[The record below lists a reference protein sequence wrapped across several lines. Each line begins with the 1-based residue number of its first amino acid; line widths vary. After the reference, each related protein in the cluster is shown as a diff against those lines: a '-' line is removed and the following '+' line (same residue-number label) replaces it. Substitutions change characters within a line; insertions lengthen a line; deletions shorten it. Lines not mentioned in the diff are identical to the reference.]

1 MRKTLFKLAASCVAL
16 GSIAMAAPAFAEDE
30 AAEEEAS
37 GPIDVEVTLAAVSDY
52 RFRGVS
58 LSEKDPAFQPGITI
72 SHESGFYV
80 GAWGSNIADNPGDDI
95 EVDLFAG
102 FSGGED
108 VTWDVGA
115 TYYVYP
121 GFSSAN
127 YVELIGKLGHTVG
140 PAELGLMLGYTPS
153 QDNTGDQDNFYLGG
167 NASVGIPNSPIKVN
181 ASLGFEDGAFGDNKV
196 DWSLGLSADVS
207 GFTLGAAYVDTNRNG
222 TYVPGDSKATA
233 VFSISYTF

>member
-16 GSIAMAAPAFAEDE
+16 GSIAMAAPAFAADE

-115 TYYVYP
+115 TYYLYP

-127 YVELIGKLGHTVG
+127 YVELIGKMGTTYG
-140 PAELGLMLGYTPS
+140 PLELGFTAAYVPS
-153 QDNTGDQDNFYLGG
+153 QDNTGNQDNFYIGS
-167 NASVGIPNSPIKVN
+167 NASVGIPNSPIKLN
-181 ASLGFEDGAFGDNKV
+181 GSLGFEDGAFGDKKL

-207 GFTLGAAYVDTNRNG
+207 GFTLGAAYIDTNKRG
-222 TYVPGDSKATA
+222 VYVPGDSKATA

>member
-16 GSIAMAAPAFAEDE
+16 GSIAAAAPAFAEDE

-115 TYYVYP
+115 TYYLYP

-127 YVELIGKLGHTVG
+127 YVELIGKMGTTYG
-140 PAELGLMLGYTPS
+140 PLELGFTAAYVPS
-153 QDNTGDQDNFYLGG
+153 QDNTGNQDNFYIGS
-167 NASVGIPNSPIKVN
+167 NASVGIPNSPIKLN
-181 ASLGFEDGAFGDNKV
+181 GSLGFEDGAFGDKKL

-207 GFTLGAAYVDTNRNG
+207 GFTLGAAYIDTNKRG
-222 TYVPGDSKATA
+222 VYVPGDSKATA

>member
-1 MRKTLFKLAASCVAL
+1 MRKILFKLAASCVAL
-16 GSIAMAAPAFAEDE
+16 GSIAAAAPAFAEDE

-115 TYYVYP
+115 TYYLYP

-127 YVELIGKLGHTVG
+127 YVELIGKMGTTYG
-140 PAELGLMLGYTPS
+140 PLELGFTAAYVPS
-153 QDNTGDQDNFYLGG
+153 QDNTGNQDNFYIGS
-167 NASVGIPNSPIKVN
+167 NASVGIPNSPIKLN
-181 ASLGFEDGAFGDNKV
+181 GSLGFEDGAFGDKKV

-207 GFTLGAAYVDTNRNG
+207 GFTLGAAYIDTNKRG
-222 TYVPGDSKATA
+222 VYVPGDSKATA